1 MSDIAAY
8 LEAQRMRVAME
19 RARAA
24 TAQTSGLGL
33 FGGDEPRPPHNG
45 TETSRA
51 AAALVAPTW
60 GDRKGKVMAALA
72 DCQEGMT
79 RAELVPATGMKE
91 NSVNSCVH
99 SLLKYGEIVEA
110 GERDGRH
117 ILFHPRFVREEK
129 AA

>member
-1 MSDIAAY
+1 MSDELRDY
-8 LEAQRMRVAME
+8 LETRRARLMKE
-19 RARAA
+19 RADDAA
-24 TAQTSGLGL
+24 MQLASMPLM
-33 FGGDEPRPPHNG
+33 GGTDAPPHNG
-45 TETSRA
+45 TETSKA

-60 GDRKGKVMAALA
+60 GVRKIKVMEALV

-99 SLLKYGEIVEA
+99 SLLRHGEIVEA